1 MADDD
6 DDDDDDVGDVDVED
20 DEDDEDDEDATS
32 TTTCDDEDDEGAG
45 GASRLNKALMRLNC
59 SPSAASISV
68 VATFS
73 MVEMMFHTVRLTAR
87 PVTFFSVSK

>member
-1 MADDD
+1 MAD

-20 DEDDEDDEDATS
+20 EEDEDDEHGATS
-32 TTTCDDEDDEGAG
+32 TTTCDDEDEGAG